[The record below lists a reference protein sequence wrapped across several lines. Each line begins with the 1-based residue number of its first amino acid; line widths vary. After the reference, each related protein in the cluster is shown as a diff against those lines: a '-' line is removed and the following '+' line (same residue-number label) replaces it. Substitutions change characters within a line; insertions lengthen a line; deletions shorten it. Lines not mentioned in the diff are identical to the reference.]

1 MKITRLRKIV
11 FLFREGKPAKKCDAR
26 RAQRAEQPIQDFKK
40 VYKVRKSPSQ
50 GRVLLGHTFKLFHTY
65 AGKYRLVFLFTNNYS

>member
-40 VYKVRKSPSQ
+40 VYKVRKAPVNLEFS
-50 GRVLLGHTFKLFHTY
+50 
-65 AGKYRLVFLFTNNYS
+65 